1 LFALVAD
8 EINYGLIGVICLPE
22 EVGKYDNL
30 LSNDWI
36 NRSDLFFQKKKERSV
51 NKIGAICFFKKIER
65 FLIFSLEIIL
75 FCFLI
80 KENNRSDVLFLCY
93 G

>member
-1 LFALVAD
+1 MQFNVVERNWNKRVKVLFALVAD

-36 NRSDLFFQKKKERSV
+36 NRSDLFFQKK
-51 NKIGAICFFKKIER
+51 IGAIC
-65 FLIFSLEIIL
+65 
-75 FCFLI
+75 
-80 KENNRSDVLFLCY
+80 
-93 G
+93 